1 MPTSLHSSK
10 NLRRGLPDEENEE
23 ERGRNPAIL
32 RHRHHEPIIDPGLWD
47 RVQNELRQRSGR
59 YVSRTHPLTKMI
71 YCADCTGTF
80 GRKTW
85 HSGTK
90 YERRIWRC
98 NNKYARGKTPCA
110 TPHVTDTDV
119 EQAFVEAL
127 AERVKSNTGAR
138 NALEIL
144 EVTVFDTSELEAQRD
159 RAAQRLRKSQS

>member
-1 MPTSLHSSK
+1 
-10 NLRRGLPDEENEE
+10 
-23 ERGRNPAIL
+23 
-32 RHRHHEPIIDPGLWD
+32 
-47 RVQNELRQRSGR
+47 
-59 YVSRTHPLTKMI
+59 MI